1 MVRARWIITLALIA
15 AAAAFAGP
23 KLSTFLPASN
33 EIPGWV
39 IASSAAD
46 RAAYTEKALY
56 DLYDG
61 DVPHLKKFGLT
72 AAHQRMYKSG
82 SKRAVVDLMQLDN
95 YQHAK
100 ALYAERTDGFEDIP
114 GFEIIRGI
122 KEAGV
127 LVPTNGVT
135 IVYFWQRNYL
145 CSISVFGT
153 TAAHKNAARA
163 FARKISAKIKAYYAP
178 KKKKK

>member
-1 MVRARWIITLALIA
+1 MKKLWWLIPFALLLAAMAL
-15 AAAAFAGP
+15 AGP

-39 IASSAAD
+39 IASAAAD
-46 RAAYTEKALY
+46 RGAYDEKGLY

-82 SKRAVVDLMQLDN
+82 SRRAVVDLMQLDG

-100 ALYAERTDGFEDIP
+100 ALYRERTDGFEDIP
-114 GFEIIRGI
+114 GFETLRNI

-127 LVPTNGVT
+127 MVPTNGVT
-135 IVYFWQRNYL
+135 VVYFWQRNYL

-153 TAAHKNAARA
+153 SQADKNAAKA
-163 FARKISAKIKAYYAP
+163 FAYKIAGKIKAYYSP
-178 KKKKK
+178 KKK